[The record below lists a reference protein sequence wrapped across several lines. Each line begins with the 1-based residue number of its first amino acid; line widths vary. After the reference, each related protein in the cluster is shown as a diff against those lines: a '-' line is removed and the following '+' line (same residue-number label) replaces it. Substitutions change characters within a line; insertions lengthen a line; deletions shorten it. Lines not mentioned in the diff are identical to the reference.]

1 MEDTTRPHLKE
12 IAMSRINTVLTYA
25 LSLLLIV
32 SGIAKFAGGHVFAY
46 IEHRSGIDLFDPVIG
61 YATGVVEIVA
71 GLLILVPRTRFV
83 GAATAAT
90 VMVGAIGFHLSP
102 WLGVSMPTGLADGAA
117 APWTAADFTTETTSF
132 TFALAIIT
140 LVRSIVIMRT
150 ELRARRTVDGTAVVL
165 STAHETAA
173 A

>member
-1 MEDTTRPHLKE
+1 
-12 IAMSRINTVLTYA
+12 MSRINTALTYA

-32 SGIAKFAGGHVFAY
+32 SGVAKFAGGHVFAY
-46 IEHRSGIDLFDPVIG
+46 IEHRSGIDLFDPLIG
-61 YATGVVEIVA
+61 YATGAVEIAA
-71 GLLILVPRTRFV
+71 GLLILMPRTRFV

-117 APWTAADFTTETTSF
+117 APWTAADFTTETTSS

-140 LVRSIVIMRT
+140 LVRSIMIVRA
-150 ELRARRTVDGTAVVL
+150 ELRARRTIDRPAVVL
-165 STAHETAA
+165 STAPEAATA
-173 A
+173 